1 MNVCRTSRKFLQEE
15 RLSCIFAKAK
25 LQNAHRNTKEKRG
38 FFLKNALSLG
48 IYTEFM
54 QNYALLPSFIQ
65 DLTQFRHLI
74 PNRFQ
79 WIVEQMV
86 NCEFEGIAGYVD
98 NKRATRCQQENE
110 RWQEVIFSATN
121 CTITV

>member
-1 MNVCRTSRKFLQEE
+1 MNVCRTSCKLLQEE
-15 RLSCIFAKAK
+15 RLNCIFAKAK

-38 FFLKNALSLG
+38 FFLRNALSLG

-54 QNYALLPSFIQ
+54 QNYTLFPSFIRN
-65 DLTQFRHLI
+65 LTQFRHLI

-86 NCEFEGIAGYVD
+86 VREFEGVAGYV
-98 NKRATRCQQENE
+98 ENE
-110 RWQEVIFSATN
+110 RFR
-121 CTITV
+121 

>member
-54 QNYALLPSFIQ
+54 QNYILFPSFIQ
-65 DLTQFRHLI
+65 NLTPFGH
-74 PNRFQ
+74 
-79 WIVEQMV
+79 
-86 NCEFEGIAGYVD
+86 
-98 NKRATRCQQENE
+98 
-110 RWQEVIFSATN
+110 
-121 CTITV
+121 

>member
-1 MNVCRTSRKFLQEE
+1 MNVCRTSCKFLQEM
-15 RLSCIFAKAK
+15 RLNCIFAKAK

-38 FFLKNALSLG
+38 FFLRNALSLG

-54 QNYALLPSFIQ
+54 QNYTLFPTFIQ
-65 DLTQFRHLI
+65 NLTQFRHLI

-86 NCEFEGIAGYVD
+86 DCEFEGVAGYV
-98 NKRATRCQQENE
+98 ENE
-110 RWQEVIFSATN
+110 G
-121 CTITV
+121 

>member
-1 MNVCRTSRKFLQEE
+1 MNVCRTSCKILQEM
-15 RLSCIFAKAK
+15 RLNCIFAKAK

-38 FFLKNALSLG
+38 FFLRNALSLG

-54 QNYALLPSFIQ
+54 QNYILFPSFIQ
-65 DLTQFRHLI
+65 NLTQFRHLI

-86 NCEFEGIAGYVD
+86 DREFEAVASYVE

-110 RWQEVIFSATN
+110 RWQEAIFSATN

>member
-1 MNVCRTSRKFLQEE
+1 MNVCRTSCKLLQEE
-15 RLSCIFAKAK
+15 RLNCIFAKAK

-54 QNYALLPSFIQ
+54 QNYILFPSFIRN
-65 DLTQFRHLI
+65 LTQFRHLI

-86 NCEFEGIAGYVD
+86 VREFEGVAGYV
-98 NKRATRCQQENE
+98 ENE
-110 RWQEVIFSATN
+110 RFR
-121 CTITV
+121 

>member
-1 MNVCRTSRKFLQEE
+1 MNVCRTSCKLLQEE
-15 RLSCIFAKAK
+15 RLNCIFAKAK

-54 QNYALLPSFIQ
+54 QNYILFPSFIQ
-65 DLTQFRHLI
+65 NLTQFRHLI

-79 WIVEQMV
+79 WIVEPMIV
-86 NCEFEGIAGYVD
+86 RESEAVAGYVE
-98 NKRATRCQQENE
+98 NKRATRCQRENE
-110 RWQEVIFSATN
+110 R
-121 CTITV
+121 

>member
-1 MNVCRTSRKFLQEE
+1 MNVCRTSCKFLQEE

-54 QNYALLPSFIQ
+54 QNYTLFPSFIRN
-65 DLTQFRHLI
+65 LTQFRHLI

-79 WIVEQMV
+79 CIVEQMV
-86 NCEFEGIAGYVD
+86 VREFEGVAGYV
-98 NKRATRCQQENE
+98 KNE
-110 RWQEVIFSATN
+110 RFR
-121 CTITV
+121 